1 MLVVVLGA
9 HRYWRRLPEPRY
21 EPLPG
26 FAELPGWIWRRL
38 SRRSRFALGVTLLA
52 VVGLSVALV
61 PALRQEQRERAAA
74 ERQAAGE
81 QHAQRIRAIQAEQ
94 RPRHLRSD
102 SVAPAGASRRER
114 LAARAGLMD
123 ELRGAIVGDARRRVR
138 EGTLAGPI
146 RRATCEP
153 FPATVDAVGADK
165 DLARH
170 HGRFACLA
178 ITTEIQGTA
187 GNAAGA
193 VGHPYRAQVD
203 FRTGRYALC
212 KISGRPDPI
221 PDPEVTT
228 PRDCGGE

>member
-1 MLVVVLGA
+1 M
-9 HRYWRRLPEPRY
+9 
-21 EPLPG
+21 
-26 FAELPGWIWRRL
+26 
-38 SRRSRFALGVTLLA
+38 SRRSRVALGVTLLA

-61 PALRQEQRERAAA
+61 PALREEQRERAAA
-74 ERQAAGE
+74 ERRVAIE
-81 QHAQRIRAIQAEQ
+81 HRAQRIRAIQAEQ
-94 RPRHLRSD
+94 RPRRLRSD
-102 SVAPAGASRRER
+102 AVAPTGANRRER

-153 FPATVDAVGADK
+153 FPATVDAVGADE
-165 DLARH
+165 DLARRR
-170 HGRFACLA
+170 GRFACLA
-178 ITTEIQGTA
+178 ITAEIEGTA
-187 GNAAGA
+187 RNAAGA

-203 FRTGRYALC
+203 FRTGRYAYC

-221 PDPEVTT
+221 PNPEITT